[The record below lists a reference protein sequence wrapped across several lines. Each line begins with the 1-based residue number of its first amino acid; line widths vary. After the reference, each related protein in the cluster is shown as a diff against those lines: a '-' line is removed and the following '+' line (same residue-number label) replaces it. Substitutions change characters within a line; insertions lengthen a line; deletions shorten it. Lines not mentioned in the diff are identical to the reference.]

1 MTEHASSTPHPD
13 RAAGR
18 TVAITGAGG
27 NVGPTVARAFA
38 DAGWRLALFDTGR
51 SVDELREA
59 FPNAAIVTADLTDV
73 HETERAVAKAKDS
86 LGAFDAAI
94 HLAGG
99 FATAAAGESDDALFT
114 KMMDLNFRTL
124 RTFVAA
130 VLPDMLE
137 RGSGAIAGVGA
148 RQALQGGGKATAYA
162 AAKGAVLGY
171 LRALRTE
178 VGPSGIGVAAIVPM
192 GTIDTEQNRDAMPKA
207 DPAGWIS
214 PDALADAL
222 LFFVERGAKGRVG
235 EIRLEAVKV
244 AERS

>member
-1 MTEHASSTPHPD
+1 MTDHASSTPSPD
-13 RAAGR
+13 RPAGR
-18 TVAITGAGG
+18 VVAITGAGG
-27 NVGPTVARAFA
+27 NVGPAVARAFE

-51 SVDELREA
+51 SIDALREA
-59 FPNAAIVTADLTDV
+59 FPNAAIVTADLTDDR
-73 HETERAVAKAKDS
+73 ETQRAVAKAKDS

-99 FATAAAGESDDALFT
+99 FATAAAVETDDALFT
-114 KMMDLNFRTL
+114 KMMDRNFRTL

-148 RQALQGGGKATAYA
+148 RQALRGGGKATAYG

-171 LRALRTE
+171 LRALRAE
-178 VGPSGIGVAAIVPM
+178 VEPAGIGVTAIVPM
-192 GTIDTEQNRDAMPKA
+192 GTIDTDENRNAMPKA

-214 PDALADAL
+214 PGEFADAL
-222 LFFVERGAKGRVG
+222 LFFVERGAQGRVG

-244 AERS
+244 ADRS